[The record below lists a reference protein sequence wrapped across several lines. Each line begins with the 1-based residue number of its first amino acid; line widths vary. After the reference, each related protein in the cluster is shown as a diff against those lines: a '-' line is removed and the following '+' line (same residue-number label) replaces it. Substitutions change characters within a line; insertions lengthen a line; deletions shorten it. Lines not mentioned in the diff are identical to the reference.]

1 MNALVVDDEAHRYQL
16 HRDVSKL
23 LFKAFKLQN
32 IYINNI
38 PEELVDAA
46 VINILR
52 LTRDY
57 NNNGPENST

>member
-46 VINILR
+46 VINILQ
-52 LTRDY
+52 LTRGY
-57 NNNGPENST
+57 NNGSEDSS